1 MVVSLSAL
9 EPAALQICTAGITVG
24 KILRGEIVDLWN
36 VRELATNG
44 TGAVADVLVW
54 NLRSP
59 WEYSHAAQIR
69 VTIGI

>member
-1 MVVSLSAL
+1 M
-9 EPAALQICTAGITVG
+9 G

-36 VRELATNG
+36 VRELAANG